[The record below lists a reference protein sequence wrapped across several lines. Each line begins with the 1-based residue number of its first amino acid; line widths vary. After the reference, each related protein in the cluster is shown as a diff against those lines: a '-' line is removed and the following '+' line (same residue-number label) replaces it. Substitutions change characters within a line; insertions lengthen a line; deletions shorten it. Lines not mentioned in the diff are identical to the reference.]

1 MSLSAVIAEHS
12 RRSDARHAVH
22 CYTLVCP
29 FLPLPGLVACCC
41 KLACF
46 GMLWT
51 ISEALPVLAGRA
63 SRPHAPARSRVC
75 LRAPASRPPYARG
88 VQAGWSRAGVGAA
101 SPRRAPPDTAK
112 SDPRPYQSQCPCV
125 LLSFQPQERLLSQR
139 VIIHTP
145 PLKREK
151 IIAACNW
158 RCMRLET
165 TCV

>member
-29 FLPLPGLVACCC
+29 FLPHPCLVACCC

-51 ISEALPVLAGRA
+51 ISEALPVLAGR
-63 SRPHAPARSRVC
+63 
-75 LRAPASRPPYARG
+75 
-88 VQAGWSRAGVGAA
+88 SRAGVGAA

-112 SDPRPYQSQCPCV
+112 SDPRPYQSQCPSRPPFLPTTGEV
-125 LLSFQPQERLLSQR
+125 ALSAGYYTHPAA
-139 VIIHTP
+139 
-145 PLKREK
+145 EK
-151 IIAACNW
+151 GENYCSLQ
-158 RCMRLET
+158 LE
-165 TCV
+165 VY